1 MKADINLE
9 LFLGEDTQVLAKHIA
24 LLKAIKETK
33 SITKAA
39 EVVGISY
46 KNAWDCLD
54 TINNKSSK
62 PLIIRADGNKK
73 NSGSELSPYA
83 KFTTLSSRRKR
94 TFCKKFVKRLI
105 LRMLIS

>member
-54 TINNKSSK
+54 TI
-62 PLIIRADGNKK
+62 
-73 NSGSELSPYA
+73 
-83 KFTTLSSRRKR
+83 
-94 TFCKKFVKRLI
+94 
-105 LRMLIS
+105 

>member
-62 PLIIRADGNKK
+62 PLIIRARWQQEKIAVQSLAHTPK
-73 NSGSELSPYA
+73 N
-83 KFTTLSSRRKR
+83 
-94 TFCKKFVKRLI
+94 
-105 LRMLIS
+105 

>member
-9 LFLGEDTQVLAKHIA
+9 LFLGEDTQVLAKHIT

-39 EVVGISY
+39 EFVGISY

-73 NSGSELSPYA
+73 NSGSELSEYA
-83 KFTTLSSRRKR
+83 NKLIKIYDAILETQKDFLQKNLSKSR
-94 TFCKKFVKRLI
+94 F
-105 LRMLIS
+105 